1 MSNRKPFDWI
11 NEESITFLRRGYL
24 SEGEEPLE
32 RIKTITDNAEKIL
45 GIKGFSD
52 KFYDY
57 MSRGWYSL
65 SSPVWANFGKKR
77 GLPVSCFG
85 SNISDNIESI
95 LHTTSEVGEM
105 SKMGGGTSGYF
116 GNIRGRGEPI
126 TDNGNAPGAVHFMN
140 LFQAVVDN
148 ISQGSTR
155 RGRFSPYLPI
165 EHPDIEEFLEIGTE
179 GFPIQD
185 LTHAVTV
192 TDKFMEE
199 MIAGDKQKRKI
210 WAKVI
215 QRRGEIGYPYIM
227 FHDTMNK
234 NTVDVYKDKGA
245 TIYNSNLCSEIA
257 LHNSEE
263 ESFVCVLSSMNLLH
277 YDEWKDTDAVE
288 TMIYFL
294 DAVNEEFVTKLE
306 QIRDSGNTEG
316 RRAFTYMEKA
326 YNFAKRQRALGLG
339 VLGWHSLL
347 QSKGFPFD
355 SRESA
360 RLNIEVFKL
369 IKDKSYQASKELA
382 DLFGEPEY
390 LKGYGRRN
398 VTVNAIAPTT
408 SSAFILGQVSQSIE
422 PIWSNCYVKD
432 VAKLKVT
439 IKNPIL
445 KKLLQSLGKDTKS
458 TWDSIKKHDGSVQH
472 LDFLTDEQK
481 DIFRTFAEIS
491 QSAIINQAA
500 VRQDYI
506 DQSQSLNIM
515 VPPDIPTKEVN
526 KLLVEAWQL
535 GVKTLYYQHSMN
547 SAQAF
552 ARKKLQVNDSSC
564 VSCEG

>member
-1 MSNRKPFDWI
+1 MSRIPFDWI
-11 NEESITFLRRGYL
+11 TKESSIFLERGYL
-24 SEGEEPLE
+24 SKGENPTE
-32 RIKTITDNAEKIL
+32 RIRAIADKAESLL
-45 GIKGFSD
+45 GIDGFAD

-57 MSRGWYSL
+57 MGRGWYSL
-65 SSPVWANFGKKR
+65 SSPVWANYAKKR

-85 SNISDNIESI
+85 SNIEDNIESI
-95 LHTTSEVGEM
+95 LFTQAEVGEM

-116 GNIRGRGEPI
+116 GNIRGRGTPV
-126 TDNGNAPGAVHFMN
+126 TDNGLAPGSVHFMN
-140 LFQAVVDN
+140 LFEAVVDN

-165 EHPDIEEFLEIGTE
+165 EHPDAMEFLEIGTE

-192 TDKFMEE
+192 SDKFMEE
-199 MIAGDKQKRKI
+199 MVNGDPDKRKL

-227 FHDTMNK
+227 FSDTMNR
-234 NTVDVYKDKGA
+234 NSPEVYRDKGA
-245 TIYNSNLCSEIA
+245 KIYNSNLCSEIA
-257 LHNSEE
+257 LSNSED

-288 TMIYFL
+288 VMIYFL
-294 DAVNEEFVTKLE
+294 DSVVTEFCTKLE
-306 QIRDSGNTEG
+306 ELRDNGTIEG
-316 RRAFTYMEKA
+316 RRAFYYMERA
-326 YNFAKRQRALGLG
+326 YNFSKRQRALGLG

-347 QSKGFPFD
+347 QLKGYPFD

-360 RLNIEVFKL
+360 KLNVEVFKL
-369 IKDKSYQASKELA
+369 IKEKSYTASKELA
-382 DLFGEPEY
+382 QLFGEPEY

-398 VTVNAIAPTT
+398 VTLNAIAPTT

-432 VAKLKVT
+432 MAKLKIT
-439 IKNPIL
+439 IKNPVL
-445 KKLLQSLGKDTKS
+445 QKLLQSLGKDDKK
-458 TWDSIKKHDGSVQH
+458 TWDTIKKHDGSVQS

-481 DIFRTFAEIS
+481 LVFRTFPEIS

-506 DQSQSLNIM
+506 DQAQSLNLMI
-515 VPPDIPTKEVN
+515 PPDLPTKEIN
-526 KLLVEAWQL
+526 KLLVDAWKL

-552 ARKKLQVNDSSC
+552 SRKKLQLNDLQC